1 MENFLHK
8 AFGVG
13 VGTKKSFPKEKK
25 SGKEKNE
32 EKSGEQQRSFQPTLP
47 TFLQTASW
55 PPTNL
60 VQATLQV
67 CFPIYTKTEPF
78 DDALITPR
86 TN

>member
-13 VGTKKSFPKEKK
+13 VGTRKSFPKEKQ

-32 EKSGEQQRSFQPTLP
+32 EKSGETATLLP
-47 TFLQTASW
+47 TNPSNFPTHGLSW
-55 PPTNL
+55 PLTNL

-67 CFPIYTKTEPF
+67 CFPHLHENRAI
-78 DDALITPR
+78 R
-86 TN
+86 